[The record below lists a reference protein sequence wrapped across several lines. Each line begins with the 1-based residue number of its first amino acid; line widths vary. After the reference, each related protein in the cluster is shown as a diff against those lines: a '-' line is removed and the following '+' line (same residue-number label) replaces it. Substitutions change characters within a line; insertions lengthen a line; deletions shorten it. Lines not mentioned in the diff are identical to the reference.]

1 MAWEIRL
8 MDRTSRRYRPVLC
21 LFATLAFVSLGSTGP
36 AAQGP
41 PAFSHAWQAGTPA
54 QVTGV
59 LTTVFGDDFDR
70 GQSELHHFIR
80 DERTGA
86 MLGLRFEGGT
96 PGELQSGARVTARG
110 RVHESTLYVAA
121 SDGTGMTIQGAT
133 PTVSQATTGHRTIV
147 IVANF
152 RDANVTCSVQSITDM
167 IFTDPNGRSVAALY
181 RECSLGQLMLS
192 GDVVGPYALDVSSTD
207 PCNFNAWSMS
217 ADAQATAAGVE
228 LASYQHKFYVFPV
241 SQCGA
246 AGYGTISGNPSI
258 AWVFQCGIRGVY
270 AHELGHNLGMDH
282 ASTPTSEY
290 DDTTDPMAISSGML
304 PGLNAPHR
312 HQLGWYGATSVR
324 LVEQEGLYDVAPLA
338 LDPTVATAPQIL
350 MIRKPDTNEY
360 YYLSYR
366 YPMGFDASI
375 DGVFFY
381 KLSIHRYKGD
391 GSTARTYRLA
401 GLSDGQSWIDQA
413 NGISVTMVSHGAT
426 HATASIAFACAAA
439 TPSLS
444 LAPQSQSGSAG
455 SSRSFTVA
463 VSNRDG
469 AACPTSA
476 FALNNV
482 VPAGWTG
489 ALSPSSLAIAPGVT
503 AQATLTV
510 TSAQTAPSG
519 SYAVALNL
527 ADGVEPMH
535 TSSAS
540 ATFAVTPAADTTAP
554 TAPSSLAATPNQK
567 LKQIRLSWS
576 AASDNVGVAGYR
588 VWRDGAIVASPTGTG
603 WSDSAVTAGQTYTY
617 AVEAYDAAGNRSA
630 LSNSVTGALSG
641 GKRR

>member
-1 MAWEIRL
+1 
-8 MDRTSRRYRPVLC
+8 MDRASRRSRQVLC
-21 LFATLAFVSLGSTGP
+21 LLATLAFVSVVSTDP
-36 AAQGP
+36 AAQGS
-41 PAFSHAWQAGTPA
+41 ATFSHGWQAGTPA
-54 QVTGV
+54 SVTGV

-86 MLGLRFEGGT
+86 MFGLRFEGGT
-96 PGELQSGARVTARG
+96 PGELRSGARVTARG

-121 SDGTGMTIQGAT
+121 ADGTGMTIQGAT
-133 PTVSQATTGHRTIV
+133 TTVSQATTGNRRTIV

-167 IFTDPNGRSVAALY
+167 MFTDPNGRSVAALY

-192 GDVVGPYALDVSSTD
+192 GDVVGPYALDAASTD
-207 PCNFNAWSMS
+207 PCNFNAWSVS
-217 ADAQATAAGVE
+217 ADAQATAAGVD
-228 LASYQHKFYVFPV
+228 LSSYQHKFYVFPV

-246 AGYGTISGNPSI
+246 AGYGTIGGNPSM
-258 AWVFQCGIRGVY
+258 AWVFQCGYRGVY
-270 AHELGHNLGMDH
+270 AHELGHNLAMDH

-312 HQLGWYGATSVR
+312 HQLGWHSATSLR
-324 LVEQEGLYDVAPLA
+324 LVEQEGSYDVAPLA

-375 DGVFFY
+375 DGSFFY
-381 KLSIHRYKGD
+381 RLSIHRYKGD

-401 GLSDGQSWIDQA
+401 GLADGESWIDQA
-413 NGISVTMVSHGAT
+413 NGISVTMVSHGTT
-426 HATASIAFACAAA
+426 HATASITFACAAA

-444 LAPQSQSGSAG
+444 FSPQSQSGSAG
-455 SSRSFTVA
+455 SIRSFAVA

-476 FALNNV
+476 FALTSA

-489 ALSPSSLAIAPGVT
+489 SISPSSVALAPGTT

-510 TSAQTAPSG
+510 TSAPSAASG
-519 SYAVALNL
+519 SYGVALNL
-527 ADGVEPMH
+527 TDGVEPTH
-535 TSSAS
+535 SSTAS
-540 ATFAVTPAADTTAP
+540 ATYAVMPAADATAP
-554 TAPSSLAATPNQK
+554 SAPSSLTASPSQK

-576 AASDNVGVAGYR
+576 ASSDNVGVAGYR
-588 VWRDGAIVASPTGTG
+588 VWKDGAIVASPAGTS
-603 WSDSAVTAGQTYTY
+603 WSDAAVTLGQTYTY

-641 GKRR
+641 GGRK

>member
-1 MAWEIRL
+1 
-8 MDRTSRRYRPVLC
+8 MDRTSRLHQSVIC
-21 LFATLAFVSLGSTGP
+21 LLATLAFVSLASTDP

-41 PAFSHAWQAGTPA
+41 PEFSHGWQAGTPA
-54 QVTGV
+54 TVRGV

-70 GQSELHHFIR
+70 GRSELHHFIR

-96 PGELQSGARVTARG
+96 PGELRSGARVTARG

-121 SDGTGMTIQGAT
+121 SDGTGMTIQGAMT
-133 PTVSQATTGHRTIV
+133 TVSQTTTGHRTIV

-167 IFTDPNGRSVAALY
+167 MFTDPNGRSVAALY
-181 RECSLGQLMLS
+181 RECSLGQVMLS

-207 PCNFNAWSMS
+207 PCNFNAWSVS
-217 ADAQATAAGVE
+217 ADAQATAAGVD
-228 LASYQHKFYVFPV
+228 LSSYQHKFYVFPV

-246 AGYGTISGNPSI
+246 AGYGTIGGNPSG

-312 HQLGWYGATSVR
+312 HQLGWHGTTGVR
-324 LVEQEGLYDVAPLA
+324 VVEQEGLYDVAPLA

-366 YPMGFDASI
+366 WPMGFDASI
-375 DGVFFY
+375 DGTFFY
-381 KLSIHRYKGD
+381 KLSVHRYRGD

-401 GLSDGQSWIDQA
+401 GLADGQTWNDSD

-444 LAPQSQSGSAG
+444 FAPQSQSGSAG
-455 SSRSFTVA
+455 SSRSFAVA

-469 AACPTSA
+469 AGCPTSA

-489 ALSPSSLAIAPGVT
+489 AVSPSSVAVAPGAT

-510 TSAQTAPSG
+510 TSAQAAAAG
-519 SYAVALNL
+519 SYAVVLNL
-527 ADGVEPMH
+527 ADGVEPAH
-535 TSSAS
+535 TSTAS
-540 ATFAVTPAADTTAP
+540 ATFAVTPTADTTSP
-554 TAPSSLAATPNQK
+554 TAPASLAASPIQK
-567 LKQIRLSWS
+567 LKQIRLSWGAS
-576 AASDNVGVAGYR
+576 SDNVGVAGYR
-588 VWRDGAIVASPTGTG
+588 VWKDGAVVASTAGTS
-603 WSDSAVTAGQTYTY
+603 WSDAAVISGQTYTY

-641 GKRR
+641 GRRK